1 MSGFVLRIKW
11 NQELVLDVDGTQGPA
26 NSGTK
31 VQLYE
36 YNGTDAQKW
45 SFIGDGLGYFYL
57 QSNLK
62 SSDGLNLV
70 LDITGKSL
78 FIESESTVT

>member
-1 MSGFVLRIKW
+1 M
-11 NQELVLDVDGTQGPA
+11 LDVDGTKGPVNA
-26 NSGTK
+26 GTK

-36 YNGTDAQKW
+36 YNDSDAQKW
-45 SFIGDGLGYFYL
+45 SFIDDGQGYFYL

-62 SSDGLNLV
+62 ASDGKDLV
-70 LDITGKSL
+70 LDIPGNSL

>member
-11 NQELVLDVDGTQGPA
+11 NQGLVLDVDGTKGPV

-36 YNGTDAQKW
+36 YNGSDAQKW
-45 SFIGDGLGYFYL
+45 SFIDDGQGYFYL

-62 SSDGLNLV
+62 ASDGNNLV

>member
-1 MSGFVLRIKW
+1 MSGFILRIKW
-11 NQELVLDVDGTQGPA
+11 NQQLVLDVDGTSGII

-45 SFIGDGLGYFYL
+45 SFIDDGQGYFYL

-62 SSDGLNLV
+62 DSDGRDLV
-70 LDITGKSL
+70 IGKSL
-78 FIESESTVT
+78 FIESEHTPVT